1 MKVAIVAPSSV
12 PFTIGGAENLWL
24 GLLSYINKE
33 TPHDAE
39 LIKIPSPERT
49 FPELVSS
56 YENFSFLDLSH
67 FDLVISTKYPAWMI
81 RHDNHVCYLQHRL
94 RGLYDTYPRG
104 RFDPLP
110 DYGDVEVESLQR
122 FMQKWRGR
130 RDALP
135 EFFGRIRAV
144 IDRGGEALAFP
155 GPFAR
160 EAVHWLDGIGLSRDA
175 VKKFAAISETV
186 VNRKDYFPAD
196 AAVETIHHPTS
207 LECLHTGS
215 YDYFFTCSR
224 LDKPKRIDL
233 IINAMRQ
240 ANIHMQLKIAGTGPE
255 EARLRDLAGN
265 DSRIEFLGF
274 VRDAELADLYAG
286 ARAVIFVPKDEDYG
300 LITVEAMTC
309 GKPVITTD
317 DSGGPNELIESG
329 RTGYSTKADPRELAK
344 AMTMLARSPDL
355 AVQMG
360 MAAKQRISRITWKA
374 TVDPLLIPPAQSTPQ
389 KAHRPKLCVAVTFPI
404 FPPRGGGQS
413 RVFHLYR
420 HLAQSY
426 DVDVVC
432 ITNANDLPSDRL
444 VAPGLREIRI
454 PKSSAH
460 RDAELALTR
469 DVGGL
474 PVTDMAMPRLAH
486 LTPEYREAL
495 SASLAEA
502 EVVIA
507 SHPYLFPLIREVS
520 RQPIWYEAHN
530 VEIDLKRAMLPDT
543 ATARAL
549 LADTERVERECC
561 DAAKLIIVCARAD
574 QEVFE
579 RKFGVPGTKFVEVPN
594 GVDLESVYFTG
605 LKSRA
610 ANKGRLGIGD
620 CFTVLFMG
628 SRHQPNNDAVEEI
641 LRFAPQCPDMRF
653 LLLGS
658 VAGYFAGRAV
668 PENVGFMG
676 EVDDETKDV
685 VLGAVDCAI
694 NPMMTGS
701 GTNLKMLDY
710 FASGIPVISTPHGA
724 RGIAVV
730 DGVHLQLSRISQ
742 FPRALAQL
750 KDEVGT
756 AGLARRVAAARL
768 LVEEQY
774 GWSVIARNFLAR
786 IHAEGRGEGAE
797 VSGRGVVGQGG
808 L

>member
-24 GLLSYINKE
+24 GLLRYINQE
-33 TPHDAE
+33 TRHDAE
-39 LIKIPSPERT
+39 LIKVPSPERT
-49 FPELVSS
+49 LPELISS
-56 YENFSFLDLSH
+56 YENFSRLDLSH

-81 RHDNHVCYLQHRL
+81 GHDNHVCYLQHRL
-94 RGLYDTYPRG
+94 RGLYDTYPRT

-110 DYGDVEVESLQR
+110 DYGDAVVESLQR
-122 FMQKWRGR
+122 FMQKWRGQR
-130 RDALP
+130 EALP
-135 EFFGRIRAV
+135 EFFGRARTVMA
-144 IDRGGEALAFP
+144 RGEEALAFP

-160 EAVHWLDGIGLSRDA
+160 EVVHWLDGIGLSPDA
-175 VKKFAAISETV
+175 VRKFAAISETV
-186 VNRKDYFPAD
+186 AARKDYFPAD
-196 AAVETIHHPTS
+196 VAVDAIHHPTS
-207 LECLHTGS
+207 LDGLRAGS
-215 YDYFFTCSR
+215 YDYLFTCSR

-240 ANIHMQLKIAGTGPE
+240 ANIRMQLKIAGTGPE

-265 DSRIEFLGF
+265 DPRIEFLGF
-274 VRDAELADLYAG
+274 VRDPELVDLYAG
-286 ARAVIFVPKDEDYG
+286 ARAVVFVPKDEDYG
-300 LITVEAMTC
+300 LITVEAMMC
-309 GKPVITTD
+309 AKPVITTD

-329 RTGYSTKADPRELAK
+329 RTGYSTKADARELAK
-344 AMTMLARSPDL
+344 AMTTLAQSPDL

-360 MAAKQRISRITWKA
+360 TAAKQRISRITWKT
-374 TVDPLLIPPAQSTPQ
+374 TVDPLLVRPPQSAPE
-389 KAHRPKLCVAVTFPI
+389 KARRPKLCVAVTFPI

-420 HLAQSY
+420 HLAQRY

-469 DVGGL
+469 EAGGVPITDV
-474 PVTDMAMPRLAH
+474 AMPRLVH
-486 LTPEYREAL
+486 LTREYREAL
-495 SASLAEA
+495 SGSMTEAEA
-502 EVVIA
+502 VVA
-507 SHPYLFPLIREVS
+507 SHPYLFPLIREMS

-561 DAAKLIIVCARAD
+561 QAAELVMICTKGD

-579 RKFGVPGTKFVEVPN
+579 RKFDVPGAKFVEVPN
-594 GVDLESVYFTG
+594 GVDLESVYYTG
-605 LKSRA
+605 PKSRA
-610 ANKGRLGIGD
+610 ANKERLGIGD
-620 CFTVLFMG
+620 CFTALFIG
-628 SRHQPNNDAVEEI
+628 SRHQPNNDAVEEL

-653 LLLGS
+653 LVLGS
-658 VAGYFAGRAV
+658 VAGYFAGRTV

-676 EVDDETKDV
+676 EVDDVAKDV
-685 VLGAVDCAI
+685 VLGTVDCAI
-694 NPMMTGS
+694 NPMTTGS

-710 FASGIPVISTPHGA
+710 FASGIPVVSTPHGA
-724 RGIAVV
+724 RGIAVT
-730 DGVHLQLSRISQ
+730 DGVHLQISKISQ

-750 KDEVGT
+750 KGEVGT
-756 AGLARRVAAARL
+756 AGLAKRVAAARL
-768 LVEEQY
+768 LVEDRY
-774 GWSVIARNFLAR
+774 GWSAIARNFLSY
-786 IHAEGRGEGAE
+786 IHAEARGER
-797 VSGRGVVGQGG
+797 GRMSDRAVGQGA

>member
-24 GLLSYINKE
+24 GLLSHINRE

-39 LIKIPSPERT
+39 LIKLPSPERN
-49 FPELVSS
+49 FPELISS
-56 YENFSFLDLSH
+56 YENFSRLDLSH

-81 RHDNHVCYLQHRL
+81 KHVNHVCYLQHRL
-94 RGLYDTYPRG
+94 RGLYDTYPES
-104 RFDPLP
+104 RFDRLP
-110 DYGDVEVESLQR
+110 DYADAEVTSLQR
-122 FMQKWRGR
+122 FMQKWHGQ

-135 EFFGRIRAV
+135 EFFSRIRAV

-160 EAVHWLDGIGLSRDA
+160 EVVHWLDGIGLSRDA
-175 VKKFAAISETV
+175 VRKFAAISETV
-186 VNRKDYFPAD
+186 ASRQDYFPAGVT
-196 AAVETIHHPTS
+196 VEAIHHPTS
-207 LECLHTGS
+207 LGGLHTGS
-215 YDYFFTCSR
+215 YDYLFTCSR
-224 LDKPKRIDL
+224 LDRPKRIDL
-233 IINAMRQ
+233 IINAMRR
-240 ANIHMQLKIAGTGPE
+240 ANTRMHLKIAGIGPE
-255 EARLRDLAGN
+255 EDRLRDLAGN
-265 DSRIEFLGF
+265 DPRIEFLGF
-274 VRDAELADLYAG
+274 VRDAELAELYAG
-286 ARAVIFVPKDEDYG
+286 ARAVVFVPKDEDYG
-300 LITVEAMTC
+300 LITVEAMMC
-309 GKPVITTD
+309 GKPVITTE

-329 RTGYSTKADPRELAK
+329 QTGYSTKADPRELAK
-344 AMTMLARSPDL
+344 AMTALAQSPDL
-355 AVQMG
+355 AMQMG
-360 MAAKQRISRITWKA
+360 AAAKQRVSRITWEK
-374 TVDPLLIPPAQSTPQ
+374 TVAPLLVPPTVSSPR
-389 KAHRPKLCVAVTFPI
+389 KVHRPKLCVAVTFPI

-420 HLAQSY
+420 HLAQSC

-469 DVGGL
+469 EVGAVPITDV
-474 PVTDMAMPRLAH
+474 AMPRLVH

-495 SASLAEA
+495 SGSMAEA
-502 EVVIA
+502 DVVIA

-543 ATARAL
+543 ATARDL
-549 LADTERVERECC
+549 LTDAERVEHECC
-561 DAAKLIIVCARAD
+561 DAAELVVVCTRTD

-579 RKFGVPGTKFVEVPN
+579 SKFGVPAGKFVEVPN
-594 GVDLESVYFTG
+594 GVDLQSVSYTG
-605 LKSRA
+605 PKSRA

-628 SRHQPNNDAVEEI
+628 SRHQPNNEAVEEI

-658 VAGYFAGRAV
+658 VAGHFAGRAV

-685 VLGAVDCAI
+685 VLSSVDCAI
-694 NPMMTGS
+694 NPMATGS

-710 FASGIPVISTPHGA
+710 FASGVPVISTPHGA

-730 DGVHLQLSRISQ
+730 DGVHLQLAKISQ
-742 FPRALAQL
+742 FPHALAQL
-750 KDEVGT
+750 KGEVGT
-756 AGLARRVAAARL
+756 AALAKRIIAARL
-768 LVEEQY
+768 LVQEQY
-774 GWSVIARNFLAR
+774 DWSVIARNFLSR
-786 IHAEGRGEGAE
+786 IHIEGLVREG
-797 VSGRGVVGQGG
+797 
-808 L
+808 